1 MKRKILK
8 IVTVILLLALLTMPN
23 FIYVGTG
30 LVSYAVDSIATN
42 HQNVEFDAKLKEGNI
57 LSVFLNVKKEGYFN
71 GEINLENSNFTF
83 KLNQE
88 NPYINKLESNKL
100 VLNQIN
106 SGSNVQIDL
115 QIQPIT
121 DEVFDIGLLN
131 ASSKVNIEGI
141 YRDSTERDI
150 SIKATREVKLEYTE
164 DNTNENIENTT
175 KVITN
180 KVIKISGEDKRVVQL
195 EMNLGLKGNNYP
207 IQKINSIVTVPE
219 IEGKKLE
226 IVDKVDFN
234 TMRDF
239 TYNFDGK
246 NKIELTFNN
255 EAKEENDNKIIWKK
269 QGNEKVIL
277 TLIYDKDVTLEN
289 SEIQY
294 EEKVTLYNGKELTNS
309 SKLVV
314 DNEEKEELIKLTENS
329 AENTIYKG
337 KLGAGIDRQYETK
350 TNIAVN
356 LANAEQYINVNE
368 GETKYIVQD
377 GQEVSAN
384 AIFNK
389 TLINKDS
396 FNKILGENGQITIS
410 NGTEIIATINNK
422 TVADENNNLVI
433 DYSAKE
439 LKSLNIRTTIP
450 VLEGNLE
457 LVHIKTIKQQDAK
470 IVKSATELVSKST
483 YEYNENELKEEK
495 TSIKLEE
502 TKLETGLVVDKD
514 TLSTVISNTVEMKA
528 ILKGNSEQYELYKNP
543 SITFELPEDVE
554 NAIINDVKLVYEN
567 ELKIRN
573 YEVNGR
579 NLTIYLEGEQTEY
592 KNPSIEGAIVV
603 VNANITMNKRASTKD
618 SKITMT
624 VNNQENAVTE
634 SKAIK
639 VVAPKDITAINSI
652 KELNVETIGQ
662 EEIVKATLE
671 RGKGARQLETNF
683 EIINNNE
690 NAIEDVKIIGMFPT
704 RNTTNNIDIKIIEGI
719 NIEGIENAKV
729 YYTEKEDATEDIE
742 NIENAWKEKIEDAS
756 KVKKYLIIIPSI
768 AEQSSLQGSYKL
780 EIPELLEYNQ
790 SAIEAYSVKSRNS
803 LTKMESEVKATSIG
817 LETGVGPVLETKL
830 IQTIAGSE
838 LKNNDTIKNGEVIK
852 YKVEVSNTG
861 SEELTDVLVIGN
873 VPEGT
878 TLVTPQEN
886 FEYTGASYYKE
897 LDNKTYEAKIE
908 KIAVG
913 QVITGEYEVRV
924 NNNTQSGTKI
934 NNVAQIKYGDVIKQS
949 NETSLITENGDIRV
963 SVKRVTD
970 RSVDLYESGTVQYFA
985 IIENISDTKQDD
997 IQIKTNLPEGLEV
1010 ERLNLITG
1018 MKSVNIA
1025 NEELY
1030 ATNNNEKQ
1038 EETREITENELVK
1051 NDSDNSIKSEEIKYE
1066 NSIDIGALEKDE
1078 TKVLSYDMLINKTAD
1093 SGRRDFSVIATSA
1106 NKEYKSNV
1114 LSDNIKKV
1122 DVSLNMATNT
1132 QSQYIKSG
1140 DILEYTITVKNNGTE
1155 RIEGLKIKDVLPE
1168 SLSITKL
1175 SIDNETVEQNSNE
1188 VDISCNIAAKSE
1200 MVIKI
1205 ETIVNY
1211 SAARTSAEAISNVA
1225 YAEMLGEKVATTSEI
1240 NHIIKADEEDIEN
1253 PANDNPTGDIANG
1266 KGTITGVAW
1275 FDENANGKKDEEEKT
1290 LNNVKAYLL
1299 NTATNNLV
1307 KDASG
1312 KTLEATTND
1321 NGLYVLDHIG
1331 NGKYIV
1337 IFDYNKTLYTLTK
1350 YKVENAQE
1358 SENSN
1363 VMTNELLIE
1372 NEKQQ
1377 VASTDIIEI
1386 NDSNVSNINIGL
1398 IELKDFAFRLD
1409 KYVSRIL
1416 IQNSAGTVVKE
1427 YTNASVAKAELDAK
1441 KVNGTTVIIE
1451 YELKVTN
1458 IGEIGGYVRKI
1469 VDYVPNDLKFSSELN
1484 KDWYQ
1489 VGSDL
1494 YNSSLANEKIE
1505 AGESKSV
1512 KLVLTKAMTENNT
1525 GLINNTAEIAESY
1538 NELGIID
1545 SKSTGGNKAQGEN
1558 DYSSADTILS
1568 IKTGEEVYA
1577 TFIAIGI
1584 ILLGITTIVIV
1595 RKKQKIDD
1603 ITGDIK

>member
-1 MKRKILK
+1 MKSKILK
-8 IVTVILLLALLTMPN
+8 IAIVMLLLALLTMPN

-30 LVSYAVDSIATN
+30 LVSYAVDNIATN

-57 LSVFLNVKKEGYFN
+57 LNVLLNVKKEGYFN

-83 KLNQE
+83 KLDQE
-88 NPYINKLESNKL
+88 NPYINKIESNKI

-150 SIKATREVKLEYTE
+150 NIKATREVKLEYTE
-164 DNTNENIENTT
+164 DNTNENVENTT

-180 KVIKISGEDKRVVQL
+180 KIVKISGEDKRVIQL
-195 EMNLGLKGNNYP
+195 EMNLGLKENNYP

-219 IEGKKLE
+219 IEGKKIE
-226 IVDKVDFN
+226 VVDKVDFN

-246 NKIELTFNN
+246 SKIELTFNN

-269 QGNEKVIL
+269 QGNEKIIL
-277 TLIYDKDVTLEN
+277 TLIYDKDVTFEN

-309 SKLVV
+309 SKLVL
-314 DNEEKEELIKLTENS
+314 DNEEKEKLIKLTENS
-329 AENTIYKG
+329 AENVIYKG
-337 KLGAGIDRQYETK
+337 KINAGIDRQYETK
-350 TNIAVN
+350 TDISVN
-356 LANAEQYINVNE
+356 LANAEQYIKINE
-368 GETKYIVQD
+368 EEAKYLLQD

-384 AIFNK
+384 VIFNK
-389 TLINKDS
+389 TVVNKDS
-396 FNKILGENGQITIS
+396 FDKILGENGQITIS

-422 TVADENNNLVI
+422 TVADENNNIVI
-433 DYSAKE
+433 DYSGKE
-439 LKSLNIRTTIP
+439 LKTLNIRTTVP

-457 LVHIKTIKQQDAK
+457 LIHTKTIKSQDSE

-502 TKLETGLVVDKD
+502 TKLEAGLVVDKD
-514 TLSTVISNTVEMKA
+514 TLSTVVSNNVEMKA

-543 SITFELPEDVE
+543 NITFELPEDVE
-554 NAIINDVKLVYEN
+554 NAAINDVKLIYEN

-579 NLTIYLEGEQTEY
+579 NVTIYLEGEQTEY
-592 KNPSIEGAIVV
+592 KNSSIEGAIVV
-603 VNANITMNKRASTKD
+603 VNVNITMNKRASTKD
-618 SKITMT
+618 SKIKMT
-624 VNNQENAVTE
+624 VNNEENAVVE
-634 SKAIK
+634 SRDIK
-639 VVAPKDITAINSI
+639 VVAPKDVTAINNI

-662 EEIVKATLE
+662 EKIVKATLE
-671 RGKGARQLETNF
+671 RGKEARQLEANF

-690 NAIEDVKIIGMFPT
+690 NAIEDVKIIGTFPT
-704 RNTTNNIDIKIIEGI
+704 RNTQNNIDIKIIEGI
-719 NIEGIENAKV
+719 TIDKMENAKV

-742 NIENAWKEKIEDAS
+742 NTSNAWKEEIEDTS
-756 KVKKYLIIIPSI
+756 KVKKYLIVIPSI
-768 AEQSSLQGSYKL
+768 AEQSSIQGNYKI

-790 SAIEAYSVKSRNS
+790 SAVEGYTVKYTNT
-803 LTKMESEVKATSIG
+803 LTRISGEIKSTNIG
-817 LETGVGPVLETKL
+817 LETGVGPILEAKL
-830 IQTIAGSE
+830 IQTVGGSE
-838 LKNNDTIKNGEVIK
+838 LKEDSTVKNGEVIK
-852 YKVEVSNTG
+852 YKIQVSNIG
-861 SEELTDVLVIGN
+861 SEELTNVLVTGN

-878 TLVTPQEN
+878 TLVEPQEK

-897 LDNKTYEAKIE
+897 LDNRTYEAKIE

-913 QVITGEYEVRV
+913 EVITGEYEVRV
-924 NNNTQSGTKI
+924 NSDTQSGTKLS
-934 NNVAQIKYGDVIKQS
+934 NVLQIKYGDVIKQS
-949 NETSLITENGDIRV
+949 NETILNSENGDIRV

-970 RSVDLYESGTVQYFA
+970 RSVNLYESGTVQYFA
-985 IIENISDTKQDD
+985 IIENISNNKQDS
-997 IQIKTNLPEGLEV
+997 IQVKTNMPDGLEV

-1018 MKSVNIA
+1018 MKAIDISS
-1025 NEELY
+1025 EDLFM
-1030 ATNNNEKQ
+1030 NNDENRIEVK
-1038 EETREITENELVK
+1038 EITENELTSS
-1051 NDSDNSIKSEEIKYE
+1051 NSNESIKTEELKYDK
-1066 NSIDIGALEKDE
+1066 SINIGSLDKGE
-1078 TKVLSYDMLINKTAD
+1078 TKVLSYDMLINKIDD
-1093 SGRRDFSVIATSA
+1093 SSKREFSVVATAA
-1106 NKEYKSNV
+1106 NKDYKSNI
-1114 LSDNIKKV
+1114 LTDNIKKV
-1122 DVSLNMATNT
+1122 DVSLNMKTNT
-1132 QSQYIKSG
+1132 QSQYVKSG
-1140 DILEYTITVKNNGTE
+1140 DTIEYTITVKNNGTE
-1155 RIEGLKIKDVLPE
+1155 RVEGLKIKDVLPE
-1168 SLSITKL
+1168 SLSVRKL
-1175 SIDNETVEQNSNE
+1175 TVGNEEMEYNYNE
-1188 VDISCNIAAKSE
+1188 VEVSCNIAAKSE

-1205 ETIVNY
+1205 ETVVNY
-1211 SAARTSAEAISNVA
+1211 SASRATAEAISNVA
-1225 YAEMLGEKVATTSEI
+1225 YGEMLGEKVATTSEI
-1240 NHIIKADEEDIEN
+1240 NHIIQADLEEPSN
-1253 PANDNPTGDIANG
+1253 PESDDPSGDIANG
-1266 KGTITGVAW
+1266 KGTITGIAW
-1275 FDENANGKKDEEEKT
+1275 FDKNANGMKDDDEKT
-1290 LNNVKAYLL
+1290 LSNVKAYLL

-1307 KDASG
+1307 KDANG
-1312 KTLEATTND
+1312 KTLEVTTND
-1321 NGLYVLDHIG
+1321 NGVYVLDHIG

-1337 IFDYNKTLYTLTK
+1337 LFDYNKTLYALTK
-1350 YKVENAQE
+1350 YKVENAPE
-1358 SENSN
+1358 NKNSN

-1386 NDSNVSNINIGL
+1386 KDSNISNINIGL

-1427 YTNASVAKAELDAK
+1427 YTNASVAKAELDSK

-1458 IGEIGGYVRKI
+1458 IGEIDGYVRKI
-1469 VDYVPNDLKFSSELN
+1469 VDYAPNDLKFSSELN

-1489 VGSDL
+1489 VGNDL
-1494 YNSSLANEKIE
+1494 YNASLANEKIK
-1505 AGESKSV
+1505 AGESKTV
-1512 KLVLTKAMTENNT
+1512 RLTLTKAMTENNT

-1538 NELGIID
+1538 NELGIAD
-1545 SKSTGGNKAQGEN
+1545 SKSTGGNKVQGEN

-1568 IKTGEEVYA
+1568 IKTGAEVYA
-1577 TFIAIGI
+1577 SVIAIGI
-1584 ILLGITTIVIV
+1584 ILLGITTIVII
-1595 RKKQKIDD
+1595 RKKQNM
-1603 ITGDIK
+1603 GDIK